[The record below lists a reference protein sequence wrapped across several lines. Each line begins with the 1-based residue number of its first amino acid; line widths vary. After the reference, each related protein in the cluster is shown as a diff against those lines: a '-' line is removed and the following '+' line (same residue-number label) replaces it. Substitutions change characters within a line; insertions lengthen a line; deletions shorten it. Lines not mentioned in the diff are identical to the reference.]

1 MKIALF
7 IFFFTRFNQ
16 KGYAMKQ
23 LSNMQIAF
31 IHGGYNKSLLPKPA
45 TPEVPHF
52 RDFKPGQ
59 IGPKIPIIPR
69 EFIK

>member
-1 MKIALF
+1 
-7 IFFFTRFNQ
+7 
-16 KGYAMKQ
+16 MKQ

-31 IHGGYNKSLLPKPA
+31 VHGGYNKSLLPKPA

-59 IGPKIPIIPR
+59 IGPKIPIIPS